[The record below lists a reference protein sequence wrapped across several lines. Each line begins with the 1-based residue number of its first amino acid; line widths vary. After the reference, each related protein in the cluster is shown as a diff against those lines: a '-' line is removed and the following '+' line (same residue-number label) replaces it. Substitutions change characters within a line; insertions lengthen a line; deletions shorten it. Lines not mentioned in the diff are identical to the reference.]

1 MVRSYLST
9 LSSVELPL
17 WQALLLG
24 GAALLVGSYV
34 SQPQPSK
41 PTTCT
46 TSKKE
51 EDEQTDKQPEE
62 KVEEPLEVP
71 RQHIKLAQN
80 EGTKMVLVVRTDLK
94 MTGGKVASQCAHAT
108 LECFRRALKYAPEI
122 LKVWEYMG
130 QAKITV
136 KCRSQSEMEELE
148 ANARKLGLV
157 THMFKDDGRTQVAS
171 GALTVLGVGPGPISV
186 IDKVTGHLKLY

>member
-1 MVRSYLST
+1 MARSYLST

-17 WQALLLG
+17 WQVLLLG

-34 SQPQPSK
+34 SQPQLLK
-41 PTTCT
+41 PTACT

-51 EDEQTDKQPEE
+51 KEEQTEKKTEDKI
-62 KVEEPLEVP
+62 EEPLEVP
-71 RQHIKLAQN
+71 RQYIKLAQN

-108 LECFRRALKYAPEI
+108 LECFRKALKYAPEI

-148 ANARKLGLV
+148 VNARKLGLV
-157 THMFKDDGRTQVAS
+157 THLFKDDGRTQVAS

-186 IDKVTGHLKLY
+186 INQVTGHLKLY